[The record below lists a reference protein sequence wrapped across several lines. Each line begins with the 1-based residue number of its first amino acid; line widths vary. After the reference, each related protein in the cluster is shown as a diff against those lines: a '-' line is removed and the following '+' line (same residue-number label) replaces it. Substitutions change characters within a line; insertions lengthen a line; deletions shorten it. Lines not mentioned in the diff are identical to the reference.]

1 MRRAFTAFNKWWL
14 AYEYKHTTLAVLAI
28 IVFVFLIDS
37 ALIVGVV
44 HALDEIGYAS
54 GLIAGA
60 LSVSFFT
67 AVPALV
73 LIFDL
78 AQQFD
83 PLILALLVAIGS
95 VVGDWLIL
103 KFYEE
108 RIFTELAPL
117 IDKLKIRKLKASLER
132 RSTRW
137 ILVVTGAFI
146 ISSPLPDEVGLALM
160 GISRSNRW
168 AVLAICF
175 VLNLIGAWFIIL
187 AMQALA

>member
-1 MRRAFTAFNKWWL
+1 MRRAFTALNKWWL

-28 IVFVFLIDS
+28 VLFVFLIDS
-37 ALIVGVV
+37 ALIVGAV
-44 HALDEIGYAS
+44 HTLDDIGYFS
-54 GLIAGA
+54 GLVAGA
-60 LSVSFFT
+60 FSVSFFT

-73 LIFDL
+73 LILDL

-83 PLILALLVAIGS
+83 AFTLALLVALGS

-117 IDKLKIRKLKASLER
+117 IDKFNIRRLKESLER
-132 RSTRW
+132 PATRW
-137 ILVVTGAFI
+137 ILVVAGAFV

-175 VLNLIGAWFIIL
+175 VLNLIGAWLIIL
-187 AMQALA
+187 AAQALM

>member
-1 MRRAFTAFNKWWL
+1 MRQALSKFNRWWL
-14 AYEYKHTTLAVLAI
+14 AYEYKHTTLAALAI
-28 IVFVFLIDS
+28 LAFVFLIDS

-44 HALDEIGYAS
+44 YALDEIGYVS

-78 AQQFD
+78 AQKFD
-83 PLILALLVAIGS
+83 PLLLALIVATGS

-108 RIFTELAPL
+108 RIFTELGPL
-117 IDKLKIRKLKASLER
+117 INKLRLRRIKQSLER
-132 RSTRW
+132 PSTRW
-137 ILVVTGAFI
+137 ILVVVGAFF

-160 GISRSNRW
+160 GISRSNRF
-168 AVLAICF
+168 AVLAVCF
-175 VLNLIGAWFIIL
+175 VLNFIGAWLIIL
-187 AMQALA
+187 AARALV